1 MMRRL
6 VALSLQALPALLL
19 GGGIAG
25 ATPPPSPCALRFEG
39 YGGMSV
45 LDFQSEPARNNANAG
60 GTGSAACLFDYFH
73 VQGDVF
79 GDYND
84 VDKTAA
90 GSGLGQQPSGH
101 TDYFSNVG
109 AGAHFGLA
117 DPKVGAI
124 EVNGAYN
131 REMVQ
136 ESGPSGNLWRIGLEG
151 EYYLDPVTI
160 GVSSGYMNNHLTSNS
175 VVNNFWRSTKGDGY
189 WARGMLRYY
198 VTEDIKLEGEGGVG
212 TIDGD
217 TVPQARVLAEYRPH
231 SWPVGFFLRGEGAW
245 DGDIKQYFATGGIRL
260 YLFDEPATLRETDRR
275 YFRDACTQFLFG
287 ARTC

>member
-6 VALSLQALPALLL
+6 VALSLQALPALLFGAGL
-19 GGGIAG
+19 AG
-25 ATPPPSPCALRFEG
+25 ATQPPSPCALRFEG

-45 LDFQSEPARNNANAG
+45 IDPQSESTSNNANAG

-84 VDKTAA
+84 LDKIFGA
-90 GSGLGQQPSGH
+90 H
-101 TDYFSNVG
+101 TDNFTNVG

-117 DPKVGAI
+117 DPKVGAVEI
-124 EVNGAYN
+124 NGAYN
-131 REMVQ
+131 REMID
-136 ESGPSGNLWRIGLEG
+136 ESGPSGNLWRIGMEG
-151 EYYLDPVTI
+151 EYYIDPATI
-160 GVSSGYMNNHLTSNS
+160 GVSAGYMNNHLSSNS
-175 VVNNFWRSTKGDGY
+175 NINNAFRVTKGEGY

-198 VTEDIKLEGEGGVG
+198 VTEDIKLEGLGGVG

-217 TVPQARVLAEYRPH
+217 TIPQARVLAEYRPH
-231 SWPVGFFLRGEGAW
+231 SWPVGFFIRGEGAW
-245 DGDIKQYFATGGIRL
+245 DNSVDQYFATGGIRL

-275 YFRDACTQFLFG
+275 YFREACTQFLVG
-287 ARTC
+287 VRTC